1 LFADIVEE
9 ISETR
14 WGKREKGGQPMPE
27 ENKAV
32 VRREMEELFNHTGNL
47 DAVEEIIAPDYV
59 SHEPTSGETRGSL
72 WAPKGPWRV

>member
-1 LFADIVEE
+1 M
-9 ISETR
+9 S
-14 WGKREKGGQPMPE
+14 E

-32 VRREMEELFNHTGNL
+32 VRREMDELFIHTGNL